1 MVDKKQ
7 LIIKEAV
14 NLFATKGFHTTS
26 VQEIAERCHIA
37 KGSFY
42 NYFKS
47 KDELLLSCFQSGFDM
62 SAAVISEIEKDSS
75 LNSREKFTK
84 KIIFII
90 ELVTNNSNFI
100 QMMIREPIH
109 NIKGLDQLF
118 QKMHMLYINWFSQRI
133 RDIYSELPAKL
144 LPDCTIILESIF
156 KGYVLILIRKPH
168 AIEKERLASFIL
180 DRMDS
185 VIQDL
190 SETSEPLLINMP
202 NEHLCG
208 NHQDDR
214 KQKFVNLL
222 AETIERE
229 KADNRDGASKHV
241 EALQAL
247 QEEFLKEHP
256 SNILIE
262 SLLLLLEHSEN
273 TKTSIKKLATK
284 LRMFLEDK

>member
-84 KIIFII
+84 KILFII

-118 QKMHMLYINWFSQRI
+118 QNMYMLYINWFGQRI
-133 RDIYSELPAKL
+133 RDIYPELPAKL
-144 LPDCTIILESIF
+144 LPDCTIFLESIF
-156 KGYVLILIRKPH
+156 KGYVLILIRKPD
-168 AIEKERLASFIL
+168 AFEKERLASFIL

-190 SETSEPLLINMP
+190 SETSEPLLKNMP

-208 NHQDDR
+208 NHQDDP

-229 KADNRDGASKHV
+229 KADKGDGASKNV

-247 QEEFLKEHP
+247 QEEFLKENP

-273 TKTSIKKLATK
+273 TKPSIKKLATK
-284 LRMFLEDK
+284 IRTFLEDK

>member
-26 VQEIAERCHIA
+26 VQEIAESCHIA

-84 KIIFII
+84 KVLFII

-118 QKMHMLYINWFSQRI
+118 QNMYMLYFNWFGQRI
-133 RDIYSELPAKL
+133 RDIYPELPAKL

-156 KGYVLILIRKPH
+156 KGYVLILIRKPD
-168 AIEKERLASFIL
+168 AFEKERLASFIL

-190 SETSEPLLINMP
+190 SEKSEPLLKNMP

-208 NHQDDR
+208 NHQDDP

-229 KADNRDGASKHV
+229 KADKGDGASKNV

-247 QEEFLKEHP
+247 QEEVLKENP
-256 SNILIE
+256 SSILIE

-273 TKTSIKKLATK
+273 TKPSIKKLATK

>member
-14 NLFATKGFHTTS
+14 NLFATKGYHTTS

-84 KIIFII
+84 KILFII

-118 QKMHMLYINWFSQRI
+118 QNMYMLYINWFSQRI
-133 RDIYSELPAKL
+133 RDIYPELPAKL

-156 KGYVLILIRKPH
+156 KGYVLILIRKPD
-168 AIEKERLASFIL
+168 AFEKERLASFIL

-190 SETSEPLLINMP
+190 SETSEPLLKNMP

-208 NHQDDR
+208 NHQDDP

-222 AETIERE
+222 AETIESE
-229 KADNRDGASKHV
+229 KADKRDGASKNV

-247 QEEFLKEHP
+247 QEEFLKENP

-273 TKTSIKKLATK
+273 TKPSIKKLATK
-284 LRMFLEDK
+284 IRVFLEDK

>member
-26 VQEIAERCHIA
+26 VQEIAESCHIA

-84 KIIFII
+84 KILFII

-118 QKMHMLYINWFSQRI
+118 QNMYMLYINWFSQRI
-133 RDIYSELPAKL
+133 RDIYPELPAKL
-144 LPDCTIILESIF
+144 LPDSTLILESIF
-156 KGYVLILIRKPH
+156 KGYVLILIRKPD
-168 AIEKERLASFIL
+168 AFDKERLASFIL

-208 NHQDDR
+208 NHQDDP

-229 KADNRDGASKHV
+229 KADKRDGVSKNV

-247 QEEFLKEHP
+247 QEEFLKENP

-273 TKTSIKKLATK
+273 TKPSIKKLATK

>member
-84 KIIFII
+84 KILFII

-100 QMMIREPIH
+100 EMMIREPIH

-118 QKMHMLYINWFSQRI
+118 QNMYMLYINWFSQRI
-133 RDIYSELPAKL
+133 RDIYPELPAKL

-156 KGYVLILIRKPH
+156 KGYVLILIRKPD
-168 AIEKERLASFIL
+168 AFEKERLASFIL

-185 VIQDL
+185 VIQNL
-190 SETSEPLLINMP
+190 SETSEPLLINVP
-202 NEHLCG
+202 NGHLCG
-208 NHQDDR
+208 NHQDDP

-229 KADNRDGASKHV
+229 KAVKGNGASKNV

-247 QEEFLKEHP
+247 QDEFLKENP

-273 TKTSIKKLATK
+273 TKPSIKKLATK

>member
-14 NLFATKGFHTTS
+14 NLFATKGYHTTS

-47 KDELLLSCFQSGFDM
+47 KEELLLSCFQSGFDM
-62 SAAVISEIEKDSS
+62 SAAVIGEIENDSS
-75 LNSREKFTK
+75 LNSREKFSK
-84 KIIFII
+84 KIYFII
-90 ELVTNNSNFI
+90 ELVTSNSNFI

-109 NIKGLDQLF
+109 NIKGLGQLI
-118 QKMHMLYINWFSQRI
+118 QNMYMLYINWFGQRI
-133 RDIYSELPAKL
+133 RDIYPELPTKL
-144 LPDCTIILESIF
+144 LADCTIILESIF
-156 KGYVLILIRKPH
+156 KGYILILIRKPN
-168 AIEKERLASFIL
+168 AFEKERLASFIL

-185 VIQDL
+185 VIQNL
-190 SETSEPLLINMP
+190 SETSEPLLKNMP
-202 NEHLCG
+202 NEYLCG
-208 NHQDDR
+208 NHQDDP
-214 KQKFVNLL
+214 KQEFVNLL

-229 KADNRDGASKHV
+229 KTDRGDETSKNV

-247 QEEFLKEHP
+247 QEEFLKENP

-262 SLLLLLEHSEN
+262 SLLLLLDHSEN
-273 TKTSIKKLATK
+273 TKPSIKKLVTQMRA
-284 LRMFLEDK
+284 FLEDK

>member
-14 NLFATKGFHTTS
+14 NLFATKGYHTTS

-47 KDELLLSCFQSGFDM
+47 KEELFLSCFQCGFDM
-62 SAAVISEIEKDSS
+62 SAAVIDEIENDSG
-75 LNSREKFTK
+75 LNSREKFVK
-84 KIIFII
+84 KIDFII
-90 ELVTNNSNFI
+90 ELVISNSNFI
-100 QMMIREPIH
+100 QMMMREPIH
-109 NIKGLDQLF
+109 NIKGLDQLL
-118 QKMHMLYINWFSQRI
+118 QNMYMLYINWFGQRI
-133 RDIYSELPAKL
+133 RDIYPELPAKL
-144 LPDCTIILESIF
+144 LPDCTILLESIF
-156 KGYVLILIRKPH
+156 KGYIFILIRKPD
-168 AIEKERLASFIL
+168 AFEKERLASFIL

-185 VIQDL
+185 VIQGL
-190 SETSEPLLINMP
+190 SETLEPLLKNIP

-208 NHQDDR
+208 NHQDNP
-214 KQKFVNLL
+214 KQEFINLL
-222 AETIERE
+222 AETIESE
-229 KADNRDGASKHV
+229 KAAKGDGAPKNV

-247 QEEFLKEHP
+247 QEEFLKENP

-273 TKTSIKKLATK
+273 IKPSIKKLVTK
-284 LRMFLEDK
+284 MRAFLKDK